1 MAYSSATS
9 DNKTINYLNKDFSD
23 FKGALINMAQIYY
36 PDTVNDFTEASPGT
50 MFIEMA
56 SYIGDVLS
64 FYTDAQV
71 QETFLQY
78 AQERENLYA
87 LAYTL
92 GYVPVVTNAASV
104 ELEIFQQIPAD
115 SNGNPDYDYALRI
128 QRNSSFKPNNNSGV
142 DYLIQNDVNFA
153 FSSSFDPTEQTVY
166 SVNGTQPDY
175 FLLKKKVKALSAE
188 IETTT
193 FAIGAAERFKTL
205 SLDDSKI
212 IGIQSITDSEGNE
225 YTEVPYLAQETVFEE
240 VPNIEANDPDL
251 PSYQNQVPFLLRT
264 KKVAKRFVTRFK
276 SDKKMEI
283 QFGAGATSGDD
294 TTIIP
299 NPDNIGLGIKDGR
312 SLLDMAYDPS
322 NFLFT
327 KAYGEVPSNTTL
339 TVKYLTGGGI
349 NSNAN
354 ANVINRIGSLTVLPT
369 KGGTDNT
376 VFNTAVDSIACNNP
390 KPATG
395 GGPGDS
401 AQDIRLNA
409 IANFSAQ
416 KRTVTKE
423 DYIFRSL
430 SMPPQFGKV
439 AKAYITQDTQ
449 ISLDTNKRISN
460 PNALNLYTLGY
471 DYNNKLSN
479 LSYAAKVNLATYL
492 EQYRMLTDAINIKE
506 ASVINFKIEFDI
518 TVKRRYS
525 NDRVLLE
532 CINTL
537 KSFFNINNWQIN
549 EPINIGDITGLLYN
563 INGVQTVGNIVFTNL
578 FGENSGYSKFKYNFD
593 AATRNN
599 TMYPSLDPSIF
610 ELKYPNT
617 DIIGRVTIGGGNP
630 QLTQRA

>member
-23 FKGALINMAQIYY
+23 FKGALINLAQIYY

-78 AQERENLYA
+78 AQERENLYS

-92 GYVPVVTNAASV
+92 GYIPVVTNPASV
-104 ELEIFQQIPAD
+104 ELEIFQQIPSNAD
-115 SNGNPDYDYALRI
+115 GLPDYNYALRI
-128 QRNSSFKPNNNSGV
+128 QKNSTFKPNNGSGV

-153 FSSSFDPTEQTVY
+153 FSSSFDTTEQSIYSTV
-166 SVNGTQPDY
+166 GTQPDY

-188 IETTT
+188 IETAT
-193 FAIGAAERFKTL
+193 FAIGEAERFKTI

-212 IGIQSITDSEGNE
+212 ISIQSITDSEGNV
-225 YTEVPYLAQETVFEE
+225 YTEVPYLAQETIFEE
-240 VPNIEANDPDL
+240 IPNTEVNDPDL
-251 PSYQNQVPFLLRT
+251 KQYQNQVPFLLRT

-312 SLLDMAYDPS
+312 SLLDIAYDPS

-339 TVKYLTGGGI
+339 TIKYLTGGGI
-349 NSNAN
+349 NTNAN
-354 ANVINRIGSLTVLPT
+354 ANVINRVGSLIVIPSKGGIDSTVL
-369 KGGTDNT
+369 
-376 VFNTAVDSIACNNP
+376 NTAVESIACNNP
-390 KPATG
+390 EPATG

-439 AKAYITQDTQ
+439 AKAYIVQDTQ
-449 ISLDTNKRISN
+449 ISMDTSKRISN

-471 DYNNKLSN
+471 DYNKKLAS
-479 LSYAAKVNLATYL
+479 LSYAAKVNLGTYL

-506 ASVINFKIEFDI
+506 ASVINFKVEFDI
-518 TVKRRYS
+518 SVRSGFS
-525 NDRVLLE
+525 NDQVL
-532 CINTL
+532 INSINSL
-537 KSFFNINNWQIN
+537 KAFFNTDNWQIN
-549 EPINIGDITGLLYN
+549 QPINIGDMSGLLYG
-563 INGVQTVGNIVFTNL
+563 INGIQTVNNVIFTNI
-578 FGENSGYSKFKYNFD
+578 FGENLGYSKFKYNFD
-593 AATRNN
+593 AATRNG
-599 TMYPSLDPSIF
+599 TIYPSLDPSIF

-617 DIIGRVTIGGGNP
+617 DIIGRVTN
-630 QLTQRA
+630 

>member
-9 DNKTINYLNKDFSD
+9 DNKTINYLNKDFSN
-23 FKGALINMAQIYY
+23 FKDALINLSQIYY
-36 PDTVNDFTEASPGT
+36 PDTVNDFTEGSPGT

-92 GYVPVVTNAASV
+92 GYIPVITNPAAV

-115 SNGNPDYDYALRI
+115 NNGNPDYDYALRI
-128 QRNSSFKPNNNSGV
+128 RKNSSFLPNNNSGTS
-142 DYLIQNDVNFA
+142 YLIQNDVNFA
-153 FSSSFDPTEQTVY
+153 FSSSFDPTEETVY
-166 SVNGTQPDY
+166 SIDATQPDY

-188 IETTT
+188 IETAT
-193 FAIGAAERFKTL
+193 FDIGAAERFKTI

-212 IGIQSITDSEGNE
+212 IGIQSIIDSDGNKW
-225 YTEVPYLAQETVFEE
+225 TEVPYLAQETVFEE
-240 VPNIEANDPDL
+240 VPNIEANDPTL
-251 PSYQNQVPFLLRT
+251 KQYQNQVPFLLRT

-276 SDKKMEI
+276 SNKKMEI
-283 QFGAGATSGDD
+283 QFGAGAVSGDD

-312 SLLDMAYDPS
+312 SLLDKAYDPS
-322 NFLFT
+322 NFLYT
-327 KAYGEVPSNTTL
+327 KAYGEVPANITL
-339 TVKYLTGGGI
+339 TVEYLVGGGI
-349 NSNAN
+349 NSNTN
-354 ANVINRIGSLTVLPT
+354 ANTINRLGSLTVVPT
-369 KGGTDNT
+369 KGGTDAT
-376 VFNTAVDSIACNNP
+376 VFNAMINTIACNNP

-401 AQDIRLNA
+401 SQDIRLNA

-423 DYIFRSL
+423 DYIFRAL
-430 SMPPQFGKV
+430 AMPPQFGKV
-439 AKAYITQDTQ
+439 AKAYLTQDTQ

-471 DYNNKLSN
+471 DYTKKLSSLSTAAKIN
-479 LSYAAKVNLATYL
+479 LSTYL

-506 ASVINFKIEFDI
+506 ASIINFKLEFDI
-518 TVKRRYS
+518 TVKSGYS
-525 NDRVLLE
+525 NDRTLLAALSA
-532 CINTL
+532 L
-537 KSFFNINNWQIN
+537 KIFFNINNWQIN
-549 EPINIGDITGLLYN
+549 QPINKGDITGLLYN
-563 INGVQTVGNIVFTNL
+563 IEGIQTVNNLVFTNL
-578 FGENSGYSKFKYNFD
+578 FGEISGYSKFKYNFET
-593 AATRNN
+593 ATRNN
-599 TMYPSLDPSIF
+599 NIYPSLDPSIF

-617 DIIGRVTIGGGNP
+617 DLIGRVT
-630 QLTQRA
+630 T

>member
-23 FKGALINMAQIYY
+23 FKGALINLAQIYY
-36 PDTVNDFTEASPGT
+36 PDTVNDFSEGSPGT

-78 AQERENLYA
+78 AQEKENLYA
-87 LAYTL
+87 LAYNL
-92 GYVPVVTNAASV
+92 GYTPVITNPASV
-104 ELEIFQQIPAD
+104 ELEIFQQIPAKD
-115 SNGNPDYDYALRI
+115 NGSPDYDYALRI
-128 QRNSSFKPNNNSGV
+128 QKNSIFKPNNNSGV

-153 FSSSFDPTEQTVY
+153 FSSSFDTTEQTIY
-166 SVNGTQPDY
+166 SINGTQPDY

-188 IETTT
+188 IETAT
-193 FAIGAAERFKTL
+193 FAIGAAERFKTI

-212 IGIQSITDSEGNE
+212 ISIQSITDSEGNK
-225 YTEVPYLAQETVFEE
+225 YTEVPYLAQETIFEE
-240 VPNIEANDPDL
+240 VPNIEVNDPDL
-251 PSYQNQVPFLLRT
+251 KQYQNQVPFLLRT
-264 KKVAKRFVTRFK
+264 KKVSKRFVTRFK
-276 SDKKMEI
+276 SDKKIEI

-312 SLLDMAYDPS
+312 SLLDKAYDPS

-354 ANVINRIGSLTVLPT
+354 ANVINRVGSVLVQAT
-369 KGGTDNT
+369 KGGTDAT
-376 VFNTAVDSIACNNP
+376 VFQTAINSIACNNP
-390 KPATG
+390 NPATG

-401 AQDIRLNA
+401 AQDIKLNA

-423 DYIFRSL
+423 DYIFRALSL
-430 SMPPQFGKV
+430 PPQFGKV
-439 AKAYITQDTQ
+439 AKAYLVQDTQ
-449 ISLDTNKRISN
+449 LTTDTNKRISN

-471 DYNNKLSN
+471 DLNKKLVN
-479 LSYAAKVNLATYL
+479 LPLAAKINLATYL

-518 TVKRRYS
+518 TVKSGYS
-525 NDRVLLE
+525 NDLVLLS
-532 CINTL
+532 CINVL
-537 KSFFNINNWQIN
+537 KSFFNTDNWQIN
-549 EPINIGDITGLLYN
+549 QPINKGDITGLLYN
-563 INGVQTVGNIVFTNL
+563 VDGIQTVNNMVFTNL
-578 FGENSGYSKFKYNFD
+578 FGINSGYSKFKYNFE

-599 TMYPSLDPSIF
+599 TIYPSLDPSIF
-610 ELKYPNT
+610 ELRSPNS
-617 DIIGRVTIGGGNP
+617 DIIGRVTN
-630 QLTQRA
+630 

>member
-23 FKGALINMAQIYY
+23 FKGALINLAEIYY
-36 PDTVNDFTEASPGT
+36 PDTVNDFSEGSPGT

-64 FYTDAQV
+64 FYTDAQI

-92 GYVPVVTNAASV
+92 GYVPTISNPASV

-115 SNGNPDYDYALRI
+115 SSGDPDYDYALRVLKD
-128 QRNSSFKPNNNSGV
+128 SSFKPNNNSGV
-142 DYLIQNDVNFA
+142 SYLIQNDVNFA
-153 FSSSFDPTEQTVY
+153 FSSSFDTTEQTVY
-166 SVNGTQPDY
+166 SVSGTQPDY

-188 IETTT
+188 VKTAT

-212 IGIQSITDSEGNE
+212 IGIQSITDSDGNE
-225 YTEVPYLAQETVFEE
+225 YKEVPYLAQETIFEE
-240 VPNIEANDPDL
+240 VPNVEANDPTL
-251 PSYQNQVPFLLRT
+251 KQYQNQVPYLLRT
-264 KKVAKRFVTRFK
+264 KKVSKRFVTRFK
-276 SDKKMEI
+276 SNQKLEI

-312 SLLDMAYDPS
+312 SLLDKAYDPS

-339 TVKYLTGGGI
+339 TVKYLVGGGI

-354 ANVINRIGSLTVLPT
+354 ANIINRIGTINTKPT
-369 KGGTDNT
+369 KGGLNSSILT
-376 VFNTAVDSIACNNP
+376 TAVDSIACNNP
-390 KPATG
+390 KPAMG
-395 GGPGDS
+395 GGSGDS

-430 SMPPQFGKV
+430 AMPPQFGKV
-439 AKAYITQDTQ
+439 AKAYIAQDTQ

-471 DYNNKLSN
+471 NYNRKLTT

-506 ASVINFKIEFDI
+506 ASVINFKLEFNI
-518 TVKRRYS
+518 TTKSGYS
-525 NDRVLLE
+525 NDRVLLSS
-532 CINTL
+532 INSL
-537 KSFFNINNWQIN
+537 KSFFNTDNWQIN
-549 EPINIGDITGLLYN
+549 EPINKGDITGLLYN
-563 INGVQTVGNIVFTNL
+563 INGIQTVNSLVFTNL
-578 FGENSGYSKFKYNFD
+578 FGENSGYSKFKYNFE
-593 AATRNN
+593 AATQNN
-599 TMYPSLDPSIF
+599 TIYPSLDPSIF

-617 DIIGRVTIGGGNP
+617 DIIGRVT
-630 QLTQRA
+630 T